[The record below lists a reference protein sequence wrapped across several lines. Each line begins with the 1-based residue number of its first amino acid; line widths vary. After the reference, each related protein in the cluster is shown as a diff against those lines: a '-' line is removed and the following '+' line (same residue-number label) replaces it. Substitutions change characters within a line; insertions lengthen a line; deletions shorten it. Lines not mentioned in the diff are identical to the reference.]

1 MDFSPNLLKTL
12 LKDGRVEIQDG
23 VFLVSEGKALK
34 PTVYVNDGAL
44 IIEFEAPF
52 LYLHVEKLSTKRIL
66 NLVKPRVEYIKITDT
81 STLVKLSTLGEWEIG
96 AD

>member
-1 MDFSPNLLKTL
+1 MDFSPNVLKELLKN
-12 LKDGRVEIQDG
+12 GRVEIQEG
-23 VFLVSEGKALK
+23 VFLVSDGKALK
-34 PTVYVNDGAL
+34 PTIYVKDDAL